1 MHKNKDF
8 GIHPLRIVKF
18 YKNLEDPQCLVLQV
32 GSSHPACC

>member
-18 YKNLEDPQCLVLQV
+18 YKNLVNVEGLFLSA
-32 GSSHPACC
+32 SSFR